1 MNNREDKNMEMNF
14 YDNQSRESRRI
25 SRIKEFANNLGITFE
40 EAEIIINN
48 LSNMNIDPMRPK
60 REERVNNIVSLEKLS
75 KKIVAKV
82 ISNINNQH
90 RNIQPVDLNF
100 LSDLIKNILKDAL
113 KQTKMIDVA
122 KERIENQELKKQL
135 VEMKKDRERL
145 KSALENTLCGTVVYS
160 ELKGNAFAEEI
171 LESIRKRAG
180 EVLKISDALD
190 KPQVKP
196 VKFFFGMD
204 MGR

>member
-1 MNNREDKNMEMNF
+1 MEMNF